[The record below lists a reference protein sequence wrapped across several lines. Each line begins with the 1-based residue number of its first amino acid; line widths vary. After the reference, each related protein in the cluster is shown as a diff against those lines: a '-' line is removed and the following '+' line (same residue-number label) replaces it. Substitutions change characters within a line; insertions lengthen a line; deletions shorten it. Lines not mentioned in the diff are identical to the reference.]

1 MEKRGGHIMKVA
13 VIMGSVS
20 DFDSLKEMVDFLK
33 GMEVEVEVRALSAHR
48 TPEELAEY
56 IRSADDSNDL
66 YIAAAGKAAHLPGV
80 IASKTIKPVIGIPVK
95 ASTLDGMDALL
106 SIVQMPKGIPV
117 ATVAID
123 GGLNAGILAVQM
135 LSLKYPSLGKRL
147 EDYRQQMREEVLEKE
162 KQLLERI
169 K

>member
-1 MEKRGGHIMKVA
+1 MKVA

-33 GMEVEVEVRALSAHR
+33 QMEIVVDVRALSAHR
-48 TPEELAEY
+48 TPGELMEY
-56 IRSADDSNDL
+56 IQKNDDENEI

-80 IASKTIKPVIGIPVK
+80 IASKTLKPVIGIPVK

-135 LSLKYPSLGKRL
+135 LSLKYPELAKKL
-147 EDYRQQMREEVLEKE
+147 ADYREQMREEVLLKE

>member
-1 MEKRGGHIMKVA
+1 MKIA

-20 DFDSLKEMVDFLK
+20 DFDSLREMVDFLRS
-33 GMEVEVEVRALSAHR
+33 MDVSVDIRALSAHR
-48 TPEELAEY
+48 TPQELIDYLEKTDEE
-56 IRSADDSNDL
+56 NDL

-95 ASTLDGMDALL
+95 SSTLDGLDALL

-123 GGLNAGILAVQM
+123 GGLNAGILAVQI
-135 LSLKYPSLGKRL
+135 LSLKYPALAQKLADHRRS
-147 EDYRQQMREEVLEKE
+147 MREEVLSKE
-162 KQLLERI
+162 RELLAKI
-169 K
+169 N

>member
-1 MEKRGGHIMKVA
+1 MKIA

-33 GMEVEVEVRALSAHR
+33 SMNVNVDIRALSAHR
-48 TPEELAEY
+48 TPQELIDYLEKTDEE
-56 IRSADDSNDL
+56 NDL

-80 IASKTIKPVIGIPVK
+80 IASKTVKPVIGVPVK
-95 ASTLDGMDALL
+95 ASTLDGLDALL

-123 GGLNAGILAVQM
+123 GGLNAGILAVQI
-135 LSLKYPSLGKRL
+135 LSLKYPALAQKLADHRRS
-147 EDYRQQMREEVLEKE
+147 MREEVLSKE
-162 KQLLERI
+162 RELLAKI
-169 K
+169 N

>member
-1 MEKRGGHIMKVA
+1 MKIA

-33 GMEVEVEVRALSAHR
+33 SMDVSVDIRALSAHR
-48 TPEELAEY
+48 TPQELMDYLEKTDEE
-56 IRSADDSNDL
+56 NDL

-80 IASKTIKPVIGIPVK
+80 IASKTIKPVIGVPVK
-95 ASTLDGMDALL
+95 ASTLDGLDALL

-123 GGLNAGILAVQM
+123 GGLNAGILAVQI
-135 LSLKYPSLGKRL
+135 LSLKYPALAQKLADHRRS
-147 EDYRQQMREEVLEKE
+147 MREEVLSKE
-162 KQLLERI
+162 RELLAKI
-169 K
+169 N